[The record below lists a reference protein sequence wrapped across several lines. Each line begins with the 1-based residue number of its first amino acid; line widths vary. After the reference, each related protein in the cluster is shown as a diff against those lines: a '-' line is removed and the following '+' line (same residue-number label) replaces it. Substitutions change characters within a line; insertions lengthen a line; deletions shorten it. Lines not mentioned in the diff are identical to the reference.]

1 MLDQTQKHLEKYKT
15 QILDF
20 KVNSQPLTVHQ
31 FMILS
36 SIVQRESPVND
47 EDRQLVCG
55 VLINRLNKQMPLQCD
70 VTVNYGNQEVKI
82 DVKHT
87 DLNKDT
93 KYNTYKYNGL
103 PVGPIS
109 SISTGIIKNVLNYK
123 ESEYYYFF
131 ATQDGKVLYA
141 KTYQE
146 HQVNVNS
153 NKWY

>member
-1 MLDQTQKHLEKYKT
+1 
-15 QILDF
+15 
-20 KVNSQPLTVHQ
+20 
-31 FMILS
+31 MILS

-109 SISTGIIKNVLNYK
+109 SISTK
-123 ESEYYYFF
+123 YFILIPLITIYIYLMF
-131 ATQDGKVLYA
+131 LICFRI
-141 KTYQE
+141 
-146 HQVNVNS
+146 
-153 NKWY
+153 

>member
-1 MLDQTQKHLEKYKT
+1 MT
-15 QILDF
+15 
-20 KVNSQPLTVHQ
+20 
-31 FMILS
+31 LS

-93 KYNTYKYNGL
+93 KYNTYKYNGH
-103 PVGPIS
+103 VGIYLGNNKFLHCGTSKGVWIDDLNS
-109 SISTGIIKNVLNYK
+109 SYWKKVFNGNVRRVVEN
-123 ESEYYYFF
+123 
-131 ATQDGKVLYA
+131 
-141 KTYQE
+141 
-146 HQVNVNS
+146 N
-153 NKWY
+153 